1 MLQPEREGVRRGS
14 GDLGD
19 RLLVPERLVLDQIA
33 ERAAVWC
40 ERDGHAHAENR
51 VPVTDLVLPV
61 GKLEQH
67 RLILARPRLD
77 RLLVPHGDLVVP
89 LQQLCYVLPVVVDHG
104 GHLIAKPIARAV
116 TIPKSERI
124 GDVTGG
130 DLRGI
135 P

>member
-1 MLQPEREGVRRGS
+1 LLPEREG

-104 GHLIAKPIARAV
+104 GHLPIARAV

-130 DLRGI
+130 DSRGI